1 MFEIIKNLIC
11 FRFMLYLKLFIVMG
25 VNWLAEIISWA
36 METEK
41 NGYLFYV
48 TDFGNSLQGVLIFLI
63 FVCKKRVLRL
73 LNKKLCSQ
81 IQIWKTS
88 NNLSSRTTLSTFSRA
103 STKNKETGNVI
114 KDNVNNHST
123 GNRLHDFK
131 V

>member
-1 MFEIIKNLIC
+1 
-11 FRFMLYLKLFIVMG
+11 MLYLKLFIVMG

-36 METEK
+36 METKTNE
-41 NGYLFYV
+41 YLFYI
-48 TDFGNSLQGVLIFLI
+48 TDFGNSLQGLLIFLI

-88 NNLSSRTTLSTFSRA
+88 TNLSSRTTLSTFSRA
-103 STKNKETGNVI
+103 STKNRDTGDVTT
-114 KDNVNNHST
+114 NNANGHST
-123 GNRLHDFK
+123 GDRLQDFK